1 MSITCPACQSS
12 SIIRKGKVLQ
22 SGEIVQR
29 YKCKICPSPINNFY
43 TAINDDN
50 IINNEPA
57 IESTN
62 KNRTWVVTTAVN
74 DVPVN
79 EKFLNTLKSY
89 CEYNNAELLIGAIKY
104 NQGLNEDGY
113 SWDESVIPYLVNTNI
128 TLTNGLKYLAGVPV
142 SPAIGN
148 PLSGFESFS
157 KGDSI
162 ILSHPQ
168 LMMKTIALSHVDHAA
183 IITTTGCVTEPVYT
197 TTKQGSK
204 AQFNHSYSALVI
216 EEDSEIDSFHIRV
229 LNSDE
234 SGIFYDIDKKYDN
247 DKVTKNTNIPAIVL
261 GDEHVAFICP
271 NVMKTTFSNTDSII
285 NTLAPKKIIRH
296 DIYDGYSASHHHTKN
311 IFTQYAKHISG
322 KNDVA
327 KELALTIE
335 HILKTTPDYAE
346 SIVVSSNHNEHLTKW
361 LNEANPKL
369 DHTNAILYHELMYL
383 MLKQTKLGRSGA
395 EYPNPLELWAEN
407 NYDFDNIKFVG
418 GFDSFKV
425 HDIECVFHSHKGT
438 NGSRGSIEQFSKLG
452 TKTIIGHSH
461 SPGIFGGCW
470 QVGHSCESKLEY
482 NYGSPSSWAKAH
494 CLIQPNGKRQMIF
507 IKEYKTIAKWRR

>member
-1 MSITCPACQSS
+1 MSIACPVCQSS

-43 TAINDDN
+43 IAINDD
-50 IINNEPA
+50 IIINEPA

-79 EKFLNTLKSY
+79 EKFLNTLKTY

-128 TLTNGLKYLAGVPV
+128 TLTNGLKYLAGVPI

-168 LMMKTIALSHVDHAA
+168 LMMKTVAVSHVDHAA
-183 IITTTGCVTEPVYT
+183 ILTTTGCVTEPVYT
-197 TTKQGSK
+197 ITKQGSK
-204 AQFNHSYSALVI
+204 AKFNHSYSALVI
-216 EEDSEIDSFHIRV
+216 EEDSEIDSFHIRI

-234 SGIFYDIDKKYDN
+234 SGIFYDIDKIYTGGSIKY
-247 DKVTKNTNIPAIVL
+247 TSNIPAIVL
-261 GDEHVAFICP
+261 GDEHVAFVDEE
-271 NVMKTTFSNTDSII
+271 VMKATFYNTDSII
-285 NTLAPKKIIRH
+285 NVLKPKKIIRH
-296 DIYDGYSASHHHTKN
+296 DIYDGYSASHHHSKN

-322 KNDVA
+322 KNDVS

-335 HILKTTPDYAE
+335 HILRTTPDYAE
-346 SIVVSSNHNEHLTKW
+346 SIIVSSNHNEHLTKW

-369 DHTNAILYHELMYL
+369 DPTNAILYHELMYL
-383 MLKQTKLGRSGA
+383 TLKNTKLGESGA
-395 EYPNPLELWAEN
+395 EFPNPFELWCEN
-407 NYDFDNIKFVG
+407 NYELNNVKFIS
-418 GFDSFKV
+418 GFDTYKIKDVELSFHGHNGV
-425 HDIECVFHSHKGT
+425 

-452 TKTIIGHSH
+452 TKTISGHSH
-461 SPGIFGGCW
+461 SPGIFGGSW
-470 QVGHSCESKLEY
+470 VVGTSSKLKLEY
-482 NYGSPSSWAKAH
+482 NSGGPSSWKQAH
-494 CLIQPNGKRQMIF
+494 CIIYPNGKRQMIF
-507 IKEYKTIAKWRR
+507 INSGKWRR